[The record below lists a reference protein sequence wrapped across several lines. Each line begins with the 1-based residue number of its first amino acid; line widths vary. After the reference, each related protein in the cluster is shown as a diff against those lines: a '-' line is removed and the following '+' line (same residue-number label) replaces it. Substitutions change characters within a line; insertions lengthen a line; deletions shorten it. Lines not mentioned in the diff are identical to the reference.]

1 MMRNKLITS
10 GVLCL
15 TALCLTA
22 KEPVPQPSAEA
33 GTLPPSQYI
42 IDYYSPP
49 QDWLPAR
56 GIGQYTLN
64 TRIPD
69 LFWLKYDNAY
79 TMALRIRPVTKEQ
92 LQKNLDVG
100 LLDSKKAEEILAF
113 SPEREKE
120 KGNRQV
126 QITGLKVPADDV
138 VEFSFKM
145 KSTKANPEVIVSASG
160 AGIIE
165 TLKNEDKETACLD
178 GFKSYKIKIQPRQ
191 NRFITGFT
199 IQVPESGKY
208 DPEEE
213 YVFIDFHVKR
223 NAPRARFT
231 DLPQRQWIRKE
242 AFFGRKEPLTVKD
255 GIADINAFL
264 DTKPAGVKVI
274 DLPITG
280 YELQKRDTENKL
292 GPKGAAET
300 DGGFKVE
307 TVKETLN
314 GQTVDALRITL
325 TKGPRCYLKFPVE
338 FDATEYNT
346 MTMYAKI
353 DLPEG
358 LPPFKMFGDTY
369 SEIYGNNCS
378 NMNSFFDVFSAG
390 VHSQKWDHAEW
401 NQYGVS
407 QIHSMHNKQK
417 DAKVSGGWFAIAQDL
432 RYGDL
437 PNNKTTTLNKISHW
451 IFYYANAK
459 IPEGK
464 QIVVTIAKPRVAS
477 GLMQAGGMME
487 KYREFLA
494 DKEKNRLTD
503 YSDSSKYLG
512 APEKNRL
519 AKPLE
524 FIKDHIPQGEIIFPH
539 GWSQGYKGSFRQIP
553 QRAIDYFQDLLKNK
567 YGLVYPVP
575 VLNRPS
581 KADNVKIFL
590 GGSEYSKVNPEQFKK
605 DKEALKGTSG
615 FAIRSHGKNI
625 YIYGGQ
631 FNRTGDLRGVANGL
645 YQFIEYNTDEIMAL
659 SMSGH
664 GGHYAREVYEYSKDG
679 NMNLVW
685 GDGYVNIPPV
695 SYAAIAAS
703 QARYLDRNMNW
714 HEDSWNYREAY
725 GGTLANATGHWM
737 AHIGS
742 GFRKENE
749 KWGVDEYGKRIR
761 PDCYTRHCCMINVL
775 EDAKTDY
782 LHNYAFMKH
791 NYDTVYC
798 EKDKAYN
805 YRFVEKLGFWLED
818 NDRYCQCEKCRTPI
832 RLPDGSLLPS
842 ADPDFRGTQYYLNGT
857 AMIQHVNV
865 FARRDM
871 KIEAIGYFW
880 MTNPPRV
887 EISRNF
893 FIRFCPYFRKNYF
906 EPIYAPCN
914 DNFWRAMYRWSQVD
928 VEQGLYDYFLNVL
941 FRPWGTIAKYDVKA
955 EADIGITVLSHEG
968 SSNGAKDIVER
979 WVTLRVIRDPSAD
992 VQQLR
997 KYFIRRTFREAA
1009 PEMEKFYFTMT
1020 NFIQDEFAPNHLME
1034 LEDLAWIGVHA
1045 FKTPSKV
1052 KKGMNVMDEM
1062 DSYLREALKKTKN
1075 PMAKLV
1081 LKDVKDGWEFYY
1093 NEAKGFA
1100 DKMK

>member
-1 MMRNKLITS
+1 MRNLLTS
-10 GVLCL
+10 SVLCL

-33 GTLPPSQYI
+33 GTLPPARYV

-49 QDWLPAR
+49 QDWVPAR

-64 TRIPD
+64 IRIPD

-79 TMALRIRPVTKEQ
+79 TMALRIRPVTQEQ
-92 LQKNLDVG
+92 IQKNINVNLIAPKDAE
-100 LLDSKKAEEILAF
+100 KALTF
-113 SPEREKE
+113 SPELEKNT
-120 KGNRQV
+120 GYRTV
-126 QITGLKVPADDV
+126 QITGLKVPADDA

-145 KSTKANPEVIVSASG
+145 KSTKANPEVIVSSSG
-160 AGIIE
+160 IGTIN
-165 TLKNEDKETACLD
+165 TLKNEDKETSCLD
-178 GFKSYKIKIQPRQ
+178 GFKSYRIKVQPRK
-191 NRFITGFT
+191 NGFITGFS

-208 DPEEE
+208 DPAEE

-223 NAPRARFT
+223 NAPRPRFT

-242 AFFGRKEPLTVKD
+242 AFFNRKEPLTVKD
-255 GIADINAFL
+255 GIADVNAFL
-264 DTKPAGVKVI
+264 ETKPAGIKVL
-274 DLPITG
+274 DLPIAGHQLRPQTDK
-280 YELQKRDTENKL
+280 EK
-292 GPKGAAET
+292 

-369 SEIYGNNCS
+369 SEIYGNNCH

-390 VHSQKWDHAEW
+390 VHSREWDHAEW
-401 NQYGVS
+401 NKHGVS

-432 RYGDL
+432 RYGDM

-477 GLMQAGGMME
+477 GLMQAGGMMG

-503 YSDSSKYLG
+503 YSDSKKYLG
-512 APEKNRL
+512 TPETNRL
-519 AKPLE
+519 SSPLP
-524 FIKDHIPQGEIIFPH
+524 FIVNHIPHGEFVFPKKW
-539 GWSQGYKGSFRQIP
+539 GQGYRSCYRQIP
-553 QRAIDYFQDLLKNK
+553 LRAVDYFQKLLQNK
-567 YGLVYPVP
+567 YGLTHPVP
-575 VLNRPS
+575 VLDTPS

-605 DKEALKGTSG
+605 DQEALKGTSG

-625 YIYGGQ
+625 YIYGGN
-631 FNRTGDLRGVANGL
+631 FNYAGEMRGVANGL
-645 YQFIEYNTDEIMAL
+645 YQFIEYNTDDIMAITTKD
-659 SMSGH
+659 GV
-664 GGHYAREVYEYSKDG
+664 RQVFDISKDG

-685 GDGYVNIPPV
+685 GNGYVNIP
-695 SYAAIAAS
+695 AANYVHIARS
-703 QARYLDRNMNW
+703 RPEYLDRNMSW
-714 HEDSWNYREAY
+714 MEDSWNLQETY
-725 GGTLANATGHWM
+725 GGEVNTGTGHWL

-742 GFRKENE
+742 DYREEND
-749 KWGVDEYGKRIR
+749 KWGKDEYGKRIK
-761 PDCYTRHCCMINVL
+761 PGCYTRHCCMINVL
-775 EDAKTDY
+775 EDAKTEY
-782 LHNYAFMKH
+782 LNNSALRKQDSIYYPKEESYVFR
-791 NYDTVYC
+791 YSG
-798 EKDKAYN
+798 
-805 YRFVEKLGFWLED
+805 RLGFWLED

-842 ADPDFRGTQYYLNGT
+842 NDPEFRGTQYYLNGT

-880 MTNPPRV
+880 MTNPPAV

-928 VEQGLYDYFLNVL
+928 VEQGLYDYFLNVN

-955 EADIGITVLSHEG
+955 EADIGIRLLSHEG
-968 SSNGAKDIVER
+968 SSNGAIDMLER

-1045 FKTPSKV
+1045 FKKPSKV
-1052 KKGMNVMDEM
+1052 KKGLSVMEEADF
-1062 DSYLREALKKTKN
+1062 YFREAQKKAKN
-1075 PMAKLV
+1075 PMTQLV
-1081 LKDVKDGWEFYY
+1081 LEDFRKAWEFYY

-1100 DKMK
+1100 DKL